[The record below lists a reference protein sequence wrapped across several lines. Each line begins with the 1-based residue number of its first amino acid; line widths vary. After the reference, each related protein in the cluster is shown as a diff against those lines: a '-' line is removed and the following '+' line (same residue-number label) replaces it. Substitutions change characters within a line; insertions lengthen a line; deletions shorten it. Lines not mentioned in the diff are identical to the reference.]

1 MPSKKHLDET
11 VFFHHPCRIMPK
23 RLFASLLLAAALC
36 LRASSPVVASAAP
49 VTPASVAAASPAVFI
64 EAQDSFQ
71 SALVAAFI
79 KKNVPAILP
88 SLLLMSHTPFYR
100 WLRIAGASFAVAASI
115 AWNGFSTYRLRSMPS

>member
-1 MPSKKHLDET
+1 MPSKKRLDET
-11 VFFHHPCRIMPK
+11 VFFQHPCRIMPK

-36 LRASSPVVASAAP
+36 LPASSPVVASAAP
-49 VTPASVAAASPAVFI
+49 VTPASAAAASPTVFI

-88 SLLLMSHTPFYR
+88 SLLLMSRTPFYH
-100 WLRIAGASFAVAASI
+100 WLRIACASFAVAASI